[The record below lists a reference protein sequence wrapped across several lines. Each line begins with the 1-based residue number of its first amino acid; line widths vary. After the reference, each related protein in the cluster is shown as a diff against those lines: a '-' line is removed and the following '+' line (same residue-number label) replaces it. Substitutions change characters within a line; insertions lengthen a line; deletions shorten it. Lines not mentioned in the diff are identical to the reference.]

1 MAIHGESTNI
11 ASATQLLTAA
21 QARPGEKIP
30 NTAFVTTMLT
40 AALRTTGAPTP
51 TAIATAKKN
60 AALSKE
66 MFGLLTSIAFATTKT
81 IAAQV
86 KPLIKTLLTA
96 VAHLKKDAVP
106 VRPGDKILSAMIV
119 IP

>member
-1 MAIHGESTNI
+1 
-11 ASATQLLTAA
+11 
-21 QARPGEKIP
+21 
-30 NTAFVTTMLT
+30 
-40 AALRTTGAPTP
+40 
-51 TAIATAKKN
+51 
-60 AALSKE
+60 

-81 IAAQV
+81 IAAMV

-96 VAHLKKDAVP
+96 VARLKNDAVP